1 MSRILRRPM
10 FRGGRVSRAG
20 GGLSQLRQ
28 GYEPGG
34 EVMSIYD
41 QVQEMVPMPEKA
53 KRKGLTVG
61 DYLRIASAGL
71 DILGAPSEGSGFKGT
86 LATASKPLSK
96 LGVDLG
102 TSIDARDQKIDE
114 DYREALDK
122 RTDLVT
128 SITGAQAEFDIG
140 KMKAKGE
147 KEFIVEQINSYW
159 QPLIDA
165 ENDPDK
171 KADLERQKR
180 ADTYNVIVLGEDVS
194 DKYKILNNAEA
205 YEIAADNARAELES
219 MVNKATGN
227 KWTRDDK
234 GYAELLAQLTNKYLR
249 LATKFLQP
257 DLAQKDGG
265 RIGKAN
271 GGMMTE
277 DVNVME
283 QTPTGMA
290 DVNVSATEPVPTAS
304 TNEINISYE
313 QLRDRLPPEISDD
326 IVLLLSQSYEA
337 FADFAEIQTQADVNE
352 FNIKYNVQLFLPQ
365 QSGA

>member
-10 FRGGRVSRAG
+10 FRGGRVAKAG

-28 GYEPGG
+28 GYASGD
-34 EVMSIYD
+34 EVMDIYS
-41 QVQEMVPMPEKA
+41 QIAEKIPMPEK
-53 KRKGLTVG
+53 RERQGLTVG
-61 DYLRIASAGL
+61 DYLRIASSGL
-71 DILGAPSEGSGFKGT
+71 EILGAPSEGSGFSGALT
-86 LATASKPLSK
+86 TAAKPLSK

-102 TSIDARDQKIDE
+102 TSIDARDQKIQE
-114 DYREALDK
+114 DYQEALDE
-122 RTDLVT
+122 RRSLVT
-128 SITGAQAEFDIG
+128 SLTGAQAEFDIG
-140 KMKAKGE
+140 KLKAKGE

-159 QPLIDA
+159 APLIDA
-165 ENDPDK
+165 EPDEDK
-171 KADLERQKR
+171 KKALEQQKR

-194 DKYKILNNAEA
+194 DKYKILNNTEA
-205 YEIAADNARAELES
+205 MELAADNARAELEA
-219 MVNKATGN
+219 MINKDTGKN
-227 KWTRDDK
+227 WTRSDK
-234 GYAELLAQLTNKYLR
+234 GYSELIAQLTNKYLR
-249 LATKFLQP
+249 LTTKFLQP
-257 DLAQKDGG
+257 DLANKDGG
-265 RIGKAN
+265 RIGKAT

-290 DVNVSATEPVPTAS
+290 DVNVSETEPVPTAS

>member
-10 FRGGRVSRAG
+10 FRGGRVARAG
-20 GGLSQLRQ
+20 GGLSNFRQ

-41 QVQEMVPMPEKA
+41 RVQKMIPMPEKR
-53 KRKGLTVG
+53 KRTPLTVG
-61 DYLRIASAGL
+61 DYLRIASSGL
-71 DILGAPSEGSGFKGT
+71 EILGAPSEGGGIGGT
-86 LATASKPLSK
+86 LATASGPLSK

-102 TSIDARDQKIDE
+102 TSIDARDQKIEE
-114 DYREALDK
+114 DFQTAKADR
-122 RTDLVT
+122 RDLVT

-140 KMKAKGE
+140 KLKAKGE

-159 QPLIDA
+159 EPLIEA
-165 ENDPDK
+165 ETDPDK
-171 KADLERQKR
+171 KDALEKEKR

-205 YEIAADNARAELES
+205 YEIANTNAQAELA
-219 MVNKATGN
+219 ATLNPDTGMN
-227 KWTRDDK
+227 WLDTDK
-234 GYAELLAQLTNKYLR
+234 GYSELLAELTNKYLR
-249 LATKFLQP
+249 IATQFLQP
-257 DLAQKDGG
+257 ELANKDGG

-271 GGMMTE
+271 GGVMTE

-283 QTPTGMA
+283 QTPMGTT
-290 DVNVSATEPVPTAS
+290 DVNVSETESMAPTK
-304 TNEINISYE
+304 TNEINISYQ

-352 FNIKYNVQLFLPQ
+352 FNTKYNVQLFLPQ